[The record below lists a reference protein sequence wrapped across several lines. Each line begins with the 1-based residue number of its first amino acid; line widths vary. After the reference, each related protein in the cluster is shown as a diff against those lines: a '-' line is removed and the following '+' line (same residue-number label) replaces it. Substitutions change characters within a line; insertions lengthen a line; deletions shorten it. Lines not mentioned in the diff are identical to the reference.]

1 LEEYLCRGRA
11 SLPILCLI
19 VYIKFCRRSGIL
31 LRIPAKGP
39 IVTLSFKL
47 IVLSLLALLAITTL
61 NASPNFLRT
70 SRIAPTHVSAQGASQ
85 NKVKNLTGTWQTDD
99 GDTIKIAQQGNGSF
113 SSSFLNDTSCT
124 GPAHP
129 TNRTFFIMGTIQNG
143 TSMTGKMQNC
153 TMGGDNSTL
162 VKYCGL
168 PDLWVTTFNAT
179 AGTNNITGQ
188 YLGQY
193 WSWNTTDANGNPTH
207 CFLEYNYSAN
217 FTITKIIPPPPCLNG
232 TVPYLSQ
239 ANPNW
244 GSKPLGTS
252 EAPPV
257 TIQQKGCA
265 LLSSAMMLSYV
276 SGKIVN
282 PQDLN
287 NWLGNNSGYEE
298 VNRFNPI
305 SGFLQP
311 AYYILN
317 WEKIAEYA
325 RTVLN
330 VPLYFNQTVSKRN
343 DTLLDQSL
351 SLNVPVIMGQPGH
364 FVVATCKNVT
374 ASGLNF
380 TYTINDP
387 GYSNRINLNNSAYK
401 NKYQSLR
408 LYSIV
413 KPKSLG
419 SMTGTAHSPVEL
431 TITDS
436 QGRITGPNSTQ
447 IPHSAYSLDYLV
459 DDSSANAQLDP
470 GIPTV
475 DLVMPDN
482 GTYRL
487 DVLGTGFGN
496 YTIDFVFFDN
506 AGNSYTEQLKGTAAP
521 SSLDEYQINFTD
533 ATGSHVQ
540 IVKTSSTTSLT
551 TNNSSSNSSISSST
565 QSGVSSP
572 TILAAVIVATIAVVA
587 VVATIALR
595 KRKSLATTPGAGEKS

>member
-1 LEEYLCRGRA
+1 
-11 SLPILCLI
+11 
-19 VYIKFCRRSGIL
+19 
-31 LRIPAKGP
+31 LRILAKGP
-39 IVTLSFKL
+39 VATLSFKL
-47 IVLSLLALLAITTL
+47 VVLSLLALLVITTL
-61 NASPNFLRT
+61 NTSPTFL
-70 SRIAPTHVSAQGASQ
+70 SSLRIHTIPVSAQGPSQ
-85 NKVKNLTGTWQTDD
+85 NKAKNLTGTWQTDD

-113 SSSFLNDTSCT
+113 TSSFLNDTSCT

-143 TSMTGKMQNC
+143 SSMTGKIQNC
-153 TMGGDNSTL
+153 TGGGDNSTL

-188 YLGQY
+188 YEGQF
-193 WSWNTTDANGNPTH
+193 WSWNTTDANGNPTN
-207 CFLEYNYSAN
+207 CFLKNNYSAN
-217 FTITKIIPPPPCLNG
+217 FTVTKLIPPPPCLNG
-232 TVPYLSQ
+232 SVPYLSQ

-252 EAPPV
+252 EDPPV

-265 LLSSAMMLSYV
+265 LLSSAMMLSYI

-287 NWLGNNSGYEE
+287 NWLGNNSGYAE

-317 WEKIAEYA
+317 WEKVAEYA

-330 VPLYFNQTVSKRN
+330 VPLYYNQTVSGRN

-374 ASGLNF
+374 ANGLNF
-380 TYTINDP
+380 TYSINDP
-387 GYSNRINLNNSAYK
+387 GYSSRINLNNSAYK

-431 TITDS
+431 TITDPL
-436 QGRITGPNSTQ
+436 GRMTGPNNTQ
-447 IPHSAYSLDYLV
+447 IPNTAYSLDYLV
-459 DDSSANAQLDP
+459 DDSSVNARLDP
-470 GIPTV
+470 VVPTL
-475 DLVMPDN
+475 DLVMPAN
-482 GTYRL
+482 GTYKF

-506 AGNSYTEQLKGTAAP
+506 AGNSYTEQLKGMATP
-521 SSLDEYQINFTD
+521 SSLDEYQINYTD

-540 IVKTSSTTSLT
+540 IVKTSSTTPATLLT
-551 TNNSSSNSSISSST
+551 TTNSASNSSINSSSQT
-565 QSGVSSP
+565 GATSP
-572 TILAAVIVATIAVVA
+572 TFLVALVIATIAVVA
-587 VVATIALR
+587 VVATIAVR
-595 KRKSLATTPGAGEKS
+595 KRKRSTDRPG